1 MPEDD
6 IAITDRIIGLVRK
19 NNSDGEIIQYIN
31 DQLISIFKL
40 GFKIDDAI
48 KSVVNSYFVYGEV
61 DGFKNQDLIAILK
74 EEQIHVHHIRCTQC
88 NEEIDI
94 FLTKNNFSI
103 CYLCDEKIN
112 FWDEGEGG
120 EYFEEWIPIDGTYQ
134 NYVNQNVVRIY
145 QETCKKKLKNKTSG
159 KSDLDVFKE
168 ICLQLYKDYYIYF
181 RVYPWHESDCRSW
194 LYSDILEVLYNT
206 SSDDFWENYDRDKSF
221 KIDTDQLVYHNRA
234 CFWVDKWQHKITLLK
249 AFNGKIDL
257 SIGRLNP
264 RAPLKYSE
272 SKCYLKMDWTEG
284 SRNIPKKKLLYL
296 MPYSVIYC
304 YFLVRNLFFIS
315 FTRPKRLLREKYY
328 EVKYS
333 LKYRLKKENYDKYLD
348 DDTDIPF

>member
-1 MPEDD
+1 MAHRQE
-6 IAITDRIIGLVRK
+6 LVSPK
-19 NNSDGEIIQYIN
+19 
-31 DQLISIFKL
+31 
-40 GFKIDDAI
+40 
-48 KSVVNSYFVYGEV
+48 
-61 DGFKNQDLIAILK
+61 
-74 EEQIHVHHIRCTQC
+74 
-88 NEEIDI
+88 
-94 FLTKNNFSI
+94 TKN
-103 CYLCDEKIN
+103 E
-112 FWDEGEGG
+112 
-120 EYFEEWIPIDGTYQ
+120 
-134 NYVNQNVVRIY
+134 
-145 QETCKKKLKNKTSG
+145 SG
-159 KSDLDVFKE
+159 
-168 ICLQLYKDYYIYF
+168 CT
-181 RVYPWHESDCRSW
+181 SW
-194 LYSDILEVLYNT
+194 LYEDILKDIYDST
-206 SSDDFWENYDRDKSF
+206 SDDDFTKYDRYKDF

-264 RAPLKYSE
+264 RTPLKYSE

-304 YFLVRNLFFIS
+304 HFLVRNLFFIS